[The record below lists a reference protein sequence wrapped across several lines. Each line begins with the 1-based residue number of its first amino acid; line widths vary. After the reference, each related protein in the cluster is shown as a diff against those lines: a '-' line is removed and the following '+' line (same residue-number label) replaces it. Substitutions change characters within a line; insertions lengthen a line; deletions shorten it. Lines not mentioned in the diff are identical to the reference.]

1 MRKLT
6 SHPFFIKLFNWEY
19 WPFNVVYGPIYLYW
33 FWLCIRARSVFFF
46 NAANPTIKNGGFL
59 LESKKEIYDLIP
71 AEYYP
76 KTILFS
82 EHIPENDLIRQI
94 QERGLIFPLIGKP
107 DIGMRGLAVKK
118 LETLSEVISYA
129 KNSKVSFLLQ
139 EFIPLENEVG
149 IFYYRLPGEKKGHI
163 TGIVGK
169 EFLTVTGNGEQSIEE
184 LLQQDNRFILQ
195 LDTLR
200 KTFGEELKNI
210 LSAGEKYLMV
220 PYGNHCRGAKFLDVS
235 SLIDEQLVST
245 IDAICRQIPG
255 FYFGRMDV
263 RYNTWEE
270 LKQGKN
276 FSIIEL
282 NGAGSEP
289 THMYDPKHSIF
300 FAWKEI
306 IRHWNILLKI
316 SVLNHKGKQIPYM
329 TVHSGLQMF
338 KENGEY
344 VKMLEP
350 S

>member
-169 EFLTVTGNGEQSIEE
+169 EFLTVTGDGEQSIED
-184 LLQQDNRFILQ
+184 LLQLDNRFILQ

-200 KTFGEELKNI
+200 KTFGEELQNI